1 MMTPPV
7 PSSRASGEK
16 PPRKKTRY
24 FLTGLI
30 TVIPLGVTLFVLIY
44 LVKLLALVGKYPANF
59 LASSL
64 KKWIPDAAGVVESTW
79 FLNSVAVL
87 MVVLLVYFV
96 GMMTSN
102 FLGRQVLALFE
113 WVVHRIPLVK
123 TVYGA
128 VKKLVDMMR
137 QDTGGDVQ
145 RVVLINF
152 PSPEMKTVGLV
163 TRMFEDD
170 VTGRKLAAVYV
181 PTTPNPTSG
190 YLEIVPVE
198 QITSTNWSFDEAMA
212 FIVSGGAVA
221 PDGMNFDQSA
231 GVKEGG
237 VNDELAKPEGMTKL
251 E

>member
-1 MMTPPV
+1 MTA
-7 PSSRASGEK
+7 SSASRRDPAEK
-16 PPRKKTRY
+16 APRKKARY

-64 KKWIPDAAGVVESTW
+64 KKWFPDAAGVLESPW
-79 FLNSVAVL
+79 FINSVAVL
-87 MVVLLVYFV
+87 LVVFLVYFV

-102 FLGRQVLALFE
+102 FLGRQILAFFE

-128 VKKLVDMMR
+128 VKKLVDMMK

-152 PSPEMKTVGLV
+152 PSEEMKTVGLV
-163 TRMFEDD
+163 TRTFQDD

-198 QITSTNWSFDEAMA
+198 RITSTNWTFDEAMA
-212 FIVSGGAVA
+212 FVVSGGAVA
-221 PDGMNFDQSA
+221 PDEMNYDQSA
-231 GVKEGG
+231 HLSPKADAG
-237 VNDELAKPEGMTKL
+237 
-251 E
+251 

>member
-1 MMTPPV
+1 MTANSV
-7 PSSRASGEK
+7 ADRDVSEK
-16 PPRKKTRY
+16 APRKKTRY
-24 FLTGLI
+24 FVTGLI
-30 TVIPLGVTLFVLIY
+30 TVIPLGVTLFVLVY
-44 LVKLLALVGKYPANF
+44 LVKLLAMVGKYPANF

-64 KKWIPDAAGVVESTW
+64 KKWFPDAAGVLESAW

-128 VKKLVDMMR
+128 VKKLVDMLR
-137 QDTGGDVQ
+137 QDTGGEVQ

-152 PSPEMKTVGLV
+152 PSEEMKTVGLV
-163 TRMFEDD
+163 TRTFEDD

-198 QITSTNWSFDEAMA
+198 RITSTNWSFDEAMA

-221 PDGMNFDQSA
+221 PDEMNYDQSA
-231 GVKEGG
+231 GLPG
-237 VNDELAKPEGMTKL
+237 DAD
-251 E
+251 